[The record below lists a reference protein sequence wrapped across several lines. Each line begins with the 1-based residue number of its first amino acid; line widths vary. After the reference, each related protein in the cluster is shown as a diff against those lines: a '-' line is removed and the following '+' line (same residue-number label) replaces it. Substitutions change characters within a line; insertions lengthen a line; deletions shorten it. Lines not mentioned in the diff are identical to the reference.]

1 MDIAEANRPATK
13 SHAAHAA
20 AAMRAG
26 TMVANPAACVPFI
39 PLYNIRCMEQ
49 HGMYFC
55 FLSTGLNLESRQTC
69 WWTLSQTQ
77 FSNDKPCHLADVG
90 FH

>member
-1 MDIAEANRPATK
+1 MDIAEANRPAAK

-39 PLYNIRCMEQ
+39 PLYNIRRMEQ

-55 FLSTGLNLESRQTC
+55 FLSTGLNWKVGKLVGGPFHKRNSAT
-69 WWTLSQTQ
+69 T
-77 FSNDKPCHLADVG
+77 NLAI
-90 FH
+90 